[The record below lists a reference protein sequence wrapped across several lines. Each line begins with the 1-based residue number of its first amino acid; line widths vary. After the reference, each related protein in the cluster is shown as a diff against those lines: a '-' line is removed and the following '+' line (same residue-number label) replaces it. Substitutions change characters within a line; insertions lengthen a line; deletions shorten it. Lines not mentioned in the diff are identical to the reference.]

1 MTGQAVD
8 RFTRAALTLVMLGNA
23 SYAAGAPPRA
33 VATGLAVTAC
43 VPMLAFGKEAASE

>member
-1 MTGQAVD
+1 MTERAVD

-33 VATGLAVTAC
+33 VATGLAATARFL
-43 VPMLAFGKEAASE
+43 MFALGKEAASE